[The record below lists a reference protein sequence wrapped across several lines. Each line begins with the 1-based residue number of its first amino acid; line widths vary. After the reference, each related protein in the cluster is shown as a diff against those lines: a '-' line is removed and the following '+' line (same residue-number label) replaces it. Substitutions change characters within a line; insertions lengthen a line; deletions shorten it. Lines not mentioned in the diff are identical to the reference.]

1 MPLTSQSI
9 RNVLEIKDLNIKFH
23 EDSYLK
29 TVDGCEALIIPAVLT
44 YLPPRCINCGFDN
57 LVKNG
62 FNSNMIIVPSL
73 VHRPTYLA
81 LKRQRFLC
89 RECHTTFDA
98 QTNYIWQNY
107 QISQPVRQL
116 ILSETA
122 RNQSNK
128 DIAQRYHVSDKTVQR
143 IIDEEAS
150 QHQQYAKD
158 QLPKH
163 LAFDEF
169 ASVDKK
175 MSFIWCDSDR
185 HTIGEILT
193 YRTSRYIKAYFCGF
207 SLKARMNVET
217 ITLDLNAGYIN
228 LVPELFPNAKVVVD
242 RFHIVQ
248 MANRSLNQIR
258 IQVMKTLDKTDK
270 KYKFMKHEWKQ
281 FLRPMG
287 KLEKVLPQYHKS
299 VDYYETDLNLV
310 TEGLALNHN
319 FETAYETYQDIMTA
333 LRTHNT
339 ALFDQTLRAYHQLDN
354 PMDTTIKSFKKY
366 RQQVL
371 NAVESPYSNGYLEGT
386 IGRIKKIKNA
396 AFGFR
401 NWLNYINRIKIQL
414 QWLHPVRQTVR
425 NIKVPRPI

>member
-9 RNVLEIKDLNIKFH
+9 RNVLEIKDLNIKFY

-29 TVDGCEALIIPAVLT
+29 MLKGSESLVIPAVLT
-44 YLPPRCINCGFDN
+44 YSPRHCVNCGFDN

-62 FNSNMIIVPSL
+62 FNTNMIIVPSL
-73 VHRPTYLA
+73 AHRPTYLA

-89 RECHTTFDA
+89 RACQTTFDA

-116 ILSETA
+116 ILSDTA
-122 RNQSNK
+122 QNQSNK
-128 DIAQRYHVSDKTVQR
+128 DIARRYHVSDKTVQR
-143 IIDEEAS
+143 IIDDEAKH
-150 QHQQYAKD
+150 HQPYAKD

-169 ASVDKK
+169 SSVGKI

-185 HTIGEILT
+185 HSIGEILT
-193 YRTSRYIKAYFCGF
+193 YRTSRYLKKYFLGF
-207 SLKARMNVET
+207 SLRARKNVET

-248 MANRSLNQIR
+248 MANRSLNKIR
-258 IQVMKTLDKTDK
+258 IQVMKKLDKTDK
-270 KYKFMKHEWKQ
+270 KYKFMKREWKQ
-281 FLRPMG
+281 FLRPMDR
-287 KLEKVLPQYHKS
+287 LEAVQPRYHAS
-299 VDYYETDLNLV
+299 VGYYETDLNLV
-310 TEGLALNHN
+310 TESLALNKN
-319 FETAYETYQDIMTA
+319 FETAYETYQDIMAA

-339 ALFDQTLRAYHQLDN
+339 QLFDQTLRHYHQLDN
-354 PMDTTIKSFKKY
+354 PMNTTITSYKKY
-366 RQQVL
+366 RKQVL
-371 NAVESPYSNGYLEGT
+371 SAVESPYSNGYLEAT

-401 NWLNYINRIKIQL
+401 NWLNFINRIKIQL
-414 QWLHPVRQTVR
+414 QWFRPVHQTR
-425 NIKVPRPI
+425 GHKKVPRPI